1 MADEE
6 VNLKKKISL
15 KERNW
20 SEREVEQLITS
31 YEARKCLWDISF
43 KNYMNMDAKELAYKE
58 DMSLD
63 CVLHV

>member
-20 SEREVEQLITS
+20 SEREVEQLIAS
-31 YEARKCLWDISF
+31 YEARKCLWGISF
-43 KNYMNMDAKELAYKE
+43 KNYMKRDAEELAYKE

>member
-31 YEARKCLWDISF
+31 YEASYYYNIDLI
-43 KNYMNMDAKELAYKE
+43 
-58 DMSLD
+58 
-63 CVLHV
+63 